1 MIQAVGG
8 SIQSLGGYGLDV
20 LYWFG
25 RFWEFAGQTLRLS
38 IPTSGLSLR
47 SWRLIVPQFFEVG
60 CRTVPV
66 ILVTG
71 AFVGMVLA
79 VQSVEQFK
87 SVGAEDRMGVVIN
100 VSVVRELGPVLAA
113 VMLAGRIGG
122 ALTAELGTMN
132 VTEQIDALR
141 VMGADPV
148 RFLVVPRFL
157 ACLLLTPILTV
168 YCDIMG
174 ALGGWF
180 IAVGMH
186 GVPHVPYWSYTA
198 AALGWYDILTGM
210 LKALI
215 FGGAIGLVS
224 CYKGFNCRAGAEGVG
239 RACTEAFVSS
249 FIAILVLDFFLAYF
263 MQSLGIALW
272 GFTPLF

>member
-1 MIQAVGG
+1 MAHAPSNITRSVIEPALEVLENFGDFCVFSGRAVRMTWPG
-8 SIQSLGGYGLDV
+8 SRS
-20 LYWFG
+20 W
-25 RFWEFAGQTLRLS
+25 
-38 IPTSGLSLR
+38 R
-47 SWRLIVPQFFEVG
+47 SWRLLLPQFFEVG

-79 VQSVEQFK
+79 VQSVDQFK
-87 SVGAEDRMGVVIN
+87 SFGAEDRMGVVIN

-141 VMGADPV
+141 AMGTDPI

-157 ACLLLTPILTV
+157 ACMLLTPILTA
-168 YCDIMG
+168 YCDLMG
-174 ALGGWF
+174 ALGGAL
-180 IAVGMH
+180 IAILFSDVAAA
-186 GVPHVPYWSYTA
+186 PYWEYTA
-198 AALGWYDILTGM
+198 MAIGWYDVFTGM
-210 LKALI
+210 LKALV
-215 FGGAIGLVS
+215 FGATIGLIS
-224 CYKGFNCRAGAEGVG
+224 CYKGFTCRAGAEGVG

-263 MQSLGIALW
+263 MQTLGVAIW
-272 GFTPLF
+272 GFKPLF